1 MLVAFACA
9 EAQVLVVA
17 NRRRQPRRRL
27 ARDED
32 WVEVAAKELGRDQTF
47 LRKRDTDGERDRVLR
62 GDGAGGASKTRG
74 WGGKM
79 GGRGWV
85 GTPYKQP
92 AQTPTSHKKKNR
104 SFRRPTQQLV
114 KGQ

>member
-1 MLVAFACA
+1 
-9 EAQVLVVA
+9 
-17 NRRRQPRRRL
+17 
-27 ARDED
+27 
-32 WVEVAAKELGRDQTF
+32 
-47 LRKRDTDGERDRVLR
+47 
-62 GDGAGGASKTRG
+62 
-74 WGGKM
+74 M